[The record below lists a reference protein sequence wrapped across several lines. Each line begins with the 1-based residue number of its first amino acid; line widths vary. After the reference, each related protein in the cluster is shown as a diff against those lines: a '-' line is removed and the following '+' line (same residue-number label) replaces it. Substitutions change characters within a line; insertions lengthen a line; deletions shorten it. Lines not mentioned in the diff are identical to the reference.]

1 METVKEKLD
10 FKSKGDSSPQSKS
23 VIKPT
28 TENTD
33 IRLSPEQIEEIHTDE
48 YSLLLFYATRVQ
60 PLSVAEIK
68 KQFPEPEPKK
78 VISVMERFVK
88 AGLIH
93 MTPDGKYYSNFPDNY
108 INYSDY
114 RYDSDL
120 EAKKD
125 SKVFRLMKEFTG
137 NREYWKNRTYFSMD
151 AFYTEA
157 QTKELQEMFL
167 QIKLKAKEF
176 ANQNSKTK
184 SIMGLKFRRIKFF
197 DMLFSLVFSF
207 MTLVSFVPQA
217 NAGGNDPTLPMRVM
231 EYQEIIDV
239 YLADPRLASGGGND
253 PTIQQ
258 MLVKSRTAPIS
269 QWQRFG
275 YQFDE
280 SQFVAQFKA
289 TESKVEV
296 PIAPP
301 VKIGDII
308 KDGGIQD
315 GGGGHDPTVC
325 KPSVRSGGGHDP
337 ATGKESPTAAICC
350 ISSSTGESIP
360 VSSRSLCIAQDLLFN
375 LAVCVDADDEDCIS
389 IERELI
395 EELSET
401 LTPKM

>member
-28 TENTD
+28 TESTD

-60 PLSVAEIK
+60 PLAVAEIK

-78 VISVMERFVK
+78 VTSVMERFVK

-151 AFYTEA
+151 AFYTET

-167 QIKLKAKEF
+167 QIKIKAKEF

-184 SIMGLKFRRIKFF
+184 SILGLKFRRIKFF
-197 DMLFSLVFSF
+197 DMLFSLAFGF
-207 MTLVSFVPQA
+207 MMLVSVIPQA
-217 NAGGNDPTLPMRVM
+217 KAGGNDPTLPMRVM
-231 EYQEIIDV
+231 EYQEVIDI
-239 YLADPRLASGGGND
+239 YLGDHRLASGGGND

-258 MLVKSRTAPIS
+258 MAVRSRITPLNP
-269 QWQRFG
+269 WQRFG

-280 SQFVAQFKA
+280 GQVVAQFA
-289 TESKVEV
+289 SPESKVEV

-301 VKIGDII
+301 VKIGDLI
-308 KDGGIQD
+308 KDGGLHD

-337 ATGKESPTAAICC
+337 AGKELPTVAICC
-350 ISSSTGESIP
+350 ISSSTGESVS

-375 LAVCVDADDEDCIS
+375 LAICMDADDEDCIS
-389 IERELI
+389 IERALI

>member
-10 FKSKGDSSPQSKS
+10 FKSNGDSSPQSKN

-93 MTPDGKYYSNFPDNY
+93 MTPDGKYYSNFPENY

-157 QTKELQEMFL
+157 QTKELQDMFF
-167 QIKLKAKEF
+167 QIKTKAKEF
-176 ANQNSKTK
+176 ANQNSKSK
-184 SIMGLKFRRIKFF
+184 SILGLKFRRIKFF
-197 DMLFSLVFSF
+197 DMLFSMVFGF
-207 MTLVSFVPQA
+207 MMLLSVIPQA
-217 NAGGNDPTLPMRVM
+217 HAGGNDPTLPMRVM
-231 EYQEIIDV
+231 EYQEIIDIQ
-239 YLADPRLASGGGND
+239 LGDIRLASGGGND
-253 PTIQQ
+253 PTARQVFARSATFPTFEWQPHGISDYGQIKA
-258 MLVKSRTAPIS
+258 MLVASDNK
-269 QWQRFG
+269 F
-275 YQFDE
+275 
-280 SQFVAQFKA
+280 
-289 TESKVEV
+289 
-296 PIAPP
+296 APP
-301 VKIGDII
+301 VTPPVKVGELIL
-308 KDGGIQD
+308 DGNNED
-315 GGGGHDPTVC
+315 GGGGHDPTC
-325 KPSVRSGGGHDP
+325 ADSTPRGGGGHDP
-337 ATGKESPTAAICC
+337 IGDKSTIASCC
-350 ISSSTGESIP
+350 IRSTQGKWISVSSS
-360 VSSRSLCIAQDLLFN
+360 SLCLAQDLLFD
-375 LAVCVDADDEDCIS
+375 LAICDQNKDGVCTDVENN
-389 IERELI
+389 LI
-395 EELSET
+395 EV
-401 LTPKM
+401 LTKTITFEVQ